1 LIFNFKIHFLSFIS
15 EIIHSFHSKGPFV
28 IVAIS
33 QTLYFDEKVSAFFSS
48 IHFNC
53 ANSSPET
60 GTGTFQ
66 APRKPVTFGV
76 FLTIYQL
83 SFVTS
88 I

>member
-1 LIFNFKIHFLSFIS
+1 MFSLTYHFLSFIS
-15 EIIHSFHSKGPFV
+15 EIIHSFPSKGHFV
-28 IVAIS
+28 MTAIS
-33 QTLYFDEKVSAFFSS
+33 QTLNFVENVSEFFSS
-48 IHFNC
+48 IHLSC

-83 SFVTS
+83 SFVTT